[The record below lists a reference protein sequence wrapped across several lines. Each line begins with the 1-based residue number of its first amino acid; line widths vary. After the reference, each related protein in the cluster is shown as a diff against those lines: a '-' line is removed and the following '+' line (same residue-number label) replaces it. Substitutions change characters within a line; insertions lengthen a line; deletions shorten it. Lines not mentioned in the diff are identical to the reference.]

1 MSGWISLHR
10 SVENHW
16 LYQEDRVFSKFEAW
30 LHLLLEAN
38 HKDNKVT
45 IGNQLV
51 EVKRGQKLTSVLTL
65 SDLWGWSRTKTNS
78 FLELLKKDNMIDI
91 KKTTKY
97 TLITIVN
104 YDFYQSD
111 EGRKKHQIE
120 QQKDIKKTSTE
131 HQKDIKKTS
140 TEHQKD
146 TNNNVNKDNNVNN
159 EKKEKKINAFD
170 FFQENGFGV
179 LNQYTAEDMN
189 HYIESFDNNSDEIVQ
204 AALKIA
210 LDRNKTSW
218 GYAKSILNNWL
229 KANLKS
235 MEEIKAYEQQQIAQ
249 RTNNRNYYISN
260 AKSKEITPEWL
271 LNREHENKNK
281 ISDKQQDKDF
291 EKDRA
296 AFLKHIQ
303 ESWGGD

>member
-1 MSGWISLHR
+1 MTGWISLHR
-10 SVENHW
+10 SIENHW

-30 LHLLLEAN
+30 LHLLLVAN

-65 SDLWGWSRTKTNS
+65 SDLWVWSRTKTNS

-91 KKTTKY
+91 KKTSKY

-120 QQKDIKKTSTE
+120 HQKDIKKTSTE

-146 TNNNVNKDNNVNN
+146 TNNNDNNVNN
-159 EKKEKKINAFD
+159 ENKDNNDNKQQSVFSFYQD
-170 FFQENGFGV
+170 NGFGV
-179 LNQYTAEDMN
+179 LQPFIADQISGWLDDFGSNGND
-189 HYIESFDNNSDEIVQ
+189 III
-204 AALKIA
+204 AALKEA
-210 LDRNKTSW
+210 LKNNKVNWNYTNGILKNW
-218 GYAKSILNNWL
+218 HQKGYQS
-229 KANLKS
+229 
-235 MEEIKAYEQQQIAQ
+235 
-249 RTNNRNYYISN
+249 
-260 AKSKEITPEWL
+260 
-271 LNREHENKNK
+271 
-281 ISDKQQDKDF
+281 ISDIEAAKVQKQHQTEDDETTKRQRQYVDALENNF
-291 EKDRA
+291 KLPENLDDLP
-296 AFLKHIQ
+296 F
-303 ESWGGD
+303 